1 MFPLV
6 MGSKDDEEEDCVPS
20 GLEAS
25 GEDDEVRENGM
36 SMNENLE

>member
-6 MGSKDDEEEDCVPS
+6 MGSKDDGEEDCVPS